1 MEKNQHNDL
10 AFLKEKI
17 HKIGSALFFP
27 ENGNLFRYPVSII
40 NIARTDATGNL
51 WFYVYQP
58 WASEDALQN
67 DFPVTMDFFKKGSD
81 FSIKVQGTAKI
92 YQEQDEIVD
101 IPKWMSAIKS
111 KDFLLMR
118 VKMSSAEYFDF
129 NEVTSLSIFEK
140 IKISWYNWLYSL
152 KPHYKLFQFNTNN
165 PIKEEFNFI

>member
-1 MEKNQHNDL
+1 MKKNQHNDL

-111 KDFLLMR
+111 KDFLLVR
-118 VKMSSAEYFDF
+118 VKMCSAEYFDY
-129 NEVTSLSIFEK
+129 NPQPTLTVLQK
-140 IKISWYNWLYSL
+140 LMASWNNWMYSL
-152 KPHYKLFQFNTNN
+152 KPHYRYFNLIPITN
-165 PIKEEFNFI
+165 